1 MMDPHL
7 ALGIDLGGTNLRM
20 GIVHSNGELQDF
32 VTKPIDAALTGRE
45 IVDEITNLA
54 HHLHQLSAVSGI
66 GLALAGTVLPDGII
80 RKELTNLGG
89 LDHFPLLDELER
101 AFSKSCF
108 LENDAI
114 LALLGE
120 HRYGMARGK
129 RDVLLLTL
137 GTGIGGALLLNGS
150 LRRGPHNLGCEVGM
164 LPFPDPD
171 MRSLKPFEQ
180 LASPKSIM
188 RRLGDPKGYLYVKA
202 ANGDAV
208 AQHAIQDMYAYLGWL
223 VANVH
228 LAVDLE
234 LVILSGG
241 LASVGQPLC
250 QGVKEAFHK
259 ICPPDVQFDL
269 DVALGALP
277 NHSAGVI
284 GAACLCFE
292 HRIESNK

>member
-1 MMDPHL
+1 M
-7 ALGIDLGGTNLRM
+7 
-20 GIVHSNGELQDF
+20 
-32 VTKPIDAALTGRE
+32 
-45 IVDEITNLA
+45 
-54 HHLHQLSAVSGI
+54 
-66 GLALAGTVLPDGII
+66 PDGII
-80 RKELTNLGG
+80 RKELTNLAG
-89 LDHFPLLDELER
+89 LDHFPLLNELEH
-101 AFSKSCF
+101 AFGKPCY

-137 GTGIGGALLLNGS
+137 GTGIGGALLLNGN

-188 RRLGDPKGYLYVKA
+188 HRLGDPKGYLYVKA
-202 ANGDAV
+202 ANGDAA
-208 AQHAIQDMYAYLGWL
+208 AQNAIEDMYGYLGWL

-250 QGVKEAFHK
+250 QGVKESFRK
-259 ICPPDVQFDL
+259 ICPPEVQFDL
-269 DVALGALP
+269 DVVLGALP

-284 GAACLCFE
+284 GAACLCFD
-292 HRIESNK
+292 RLMESNKRE

>member
-1 MMDPHL
+1 MTDPHL
-7 ALGIDLGGTNLRM
+7 ALGIDLGGTNLRI
-20 GIVHSNGELQDF
+20 GIVHKDGELVDF
-32 VTKPIDAALTGRE
+32 ATKPINSSLSGTE
-45 IVDEITNLA
+45 IVDEIMTIA
-54 HHLHQLSAVSGI
+54 SQLPKVAAVTGI
-66 GLALAGTVLPDGII
+66 GLALAGAVLPDGII
-80 RKELTNLGG
+80 RKELTNLSG
-89 LDHFPLLDELER
+89 LDHFPLLSELEK
-101 AFSKSCF
+101 AFGRPCY
-108 LENDAI
+108 LENDAV

-120 HRYGMARGK
+120 HKYGMAQGK

-150 LRRGPHNLGCEVGM
+150 LRRGPHNLGCELGM
-164 LPFPDPD
+164 LPFPEPD
-171 MRSLKPFEQ
+171 MSSLKPFEQ

-188 RRLGDPKGYLYVKA
+188 HRLGDPKGYLYVKA
-202 ANGDAV
+202 ADGDTA
-208 AQHAIQDMYAYLGWL
+208 AQRAILEMYTYLGWL

-241 LASVGQPLC
+241 LASVGKPLC
-250 QGVKEAFHK
+250 QGVQAAFRK
-259 ICPPDVQFDL
+259 ICPPEVQFDL

-292 HRIESNK
+292 RLIDPAS